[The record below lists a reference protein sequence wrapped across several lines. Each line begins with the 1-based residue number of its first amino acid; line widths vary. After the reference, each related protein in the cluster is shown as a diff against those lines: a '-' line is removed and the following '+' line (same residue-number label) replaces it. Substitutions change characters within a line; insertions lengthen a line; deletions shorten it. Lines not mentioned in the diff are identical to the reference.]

1 MSRWRAWAG
10 RVALVGAGVALA
22 LLTLEG
28 AARWWPGLFYPGAIR
43 TPFGVEQAARRE
55 QDRNPGQARTYP
67 EPDSGERPRWYGVPN
82 RTYWHY
88 GMEYSTAVQYNALG
102 FRDDEHLSRP
112 PDVTRIVVL
121 GDSFVEAREVA
132 FEETFHQR
140 FERDLNALRPGSV
153 EVINLGMAGLGTA
166 DEYLI
171 LREFGPEFVAE
182 GDVVVMVL
190 YVGND
195 IWDNSLR
202 LNTIVRREPTAD
214 RPGFVVSEGGDL
226 AYVPRYASTAET
238 LPTGELAAL
247 EEAAA
252 PPPAATPPDR
262 PGPARAILG
271 WLRGHSYLANVVRD
285 KSGGLPLVGPAL
297 ARWGLVEGPP
307 AGVPFE
313 YGVFAAQTDD
323 AWEEAFDITARLVIE
338 TQAEAEEMGAD
349 FLLVLAPARF
359 QVYDD
364 AWEETLAAYPA
375 MQDGDWD
382 LIQPHALLVEAV
394 TAAGVPTLDLLPVL
408 RACAADHPHLYER
421 YGIHWTAD
429 GHALVAAV
437 LKHYL
442 GPGLIGV
449 DDSLPACADGAL
461 E

>member
-1 MSRWRAWAG
+1 
-10 RVALVGAGVALA
+10 VALVGAGVALA
-22 LLTLEG
+22 LLALEG
-28 AARWWPGLFYPGAIR
+28 AARWWPGLFYPGAMR
-43 TPFGVEQAARRE
+43 TPFGVEQATRRE
-55 QDRNPGQARTYP
+55 QERNPGEARAYP
-67 EPDSGERPRWYGVPN
+67 ETDSGERPRWYGVPN

-88 GMEYSTAVQYNALG
+88 GMEYSTYVQYNALG
-102 FRDDEHLSRP
+102 FRDDEHPTRLPGVR
-112 PDVTRIVVL
+112 RIVVL

-132 FEETFHQR
+132 FEETFHQQ

-153 EVINLGMAGLGTA
+153 EVINLGMAGLGTV

-214 RPGFVVSEGGDL
+214 RPGFVVSEGGEL
-226 AYVPRYASTAET
+226 VYVPRYASTAET
-238 LPTGELAAL
+238 LSPDELAVLDEPAP
-247 EEAAA
+247 
-252 PPPAATPPDR
+252 PPPAAMPPDR
-262 PGPARAILG
+262 PGPARAVLG
-271 WLRGHSYLANVVRD
+271 WLRGHSYLANAVRN
-285 KSGGLPLVGPAL
+285 K
-297 ARWGLVEGPP
+297 ARRLVEGPP

-313 YGVFAAQTDD
+313 YGVFAAQPDD

-338 TQAEAEEMGAD
+338 TQAEAARQGAD

-364 AWEETLAAYPA
+364 AWEETLNAYPT
-375 MQDGDWD
+375 MQDGSWD
-382 LIQPHALLVEAV
+382 LIQPHALLAEAV

-408 RACAADHPHLYER
+408 RACAADRPHLYER

-429 GHALVAAV
+429 GHALVADV

-449 DDSLPACADGAL
+449 EDSLPACANGAL
-461 E
+461 K